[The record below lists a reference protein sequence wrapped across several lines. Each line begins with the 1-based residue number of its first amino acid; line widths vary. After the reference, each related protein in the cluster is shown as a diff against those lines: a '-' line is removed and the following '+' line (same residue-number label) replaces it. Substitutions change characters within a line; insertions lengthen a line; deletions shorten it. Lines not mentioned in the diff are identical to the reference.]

1 MTVLFAVVLL
11 AIVTVRF
18 PRSSCRLIW
27 LTRPKQWYYSAHL
40 VSDLRS
46 SRLEVIALLKSKEFT
61 QVLLLYSAKAT
72 SLAARVNIV
81 NALALPSTSENFT
94 SNWMTVSHSFSV
106 LLSNYPDVLYVSV
119 QNATLEHCYL
129 NITTLEGNRAF
140 EDYGVVSAGF
150 YSRSPI
156 LDGTNAVAAYN
167 ALDGAPGNVS
177 LLVPAQDRTDIG
189 PANATRGGLFLGPL
203 MFNSSADTLFI
214 ASLTVPVFNN
224 TTTAPAAR
232 NVLGYMTVVFN
243 LHSLL
248 AITRSTEGLGRTGQ
262 VLIVGPEN
270 RLNRWDNSSGEFHL
284 SGRFQ
289 YVLPPK
295 DSPQLALEVLPISRY
310 PVAMKAWRHANGK
323 GGIAGV
329 DLDTWDAFG
338 VKSSVGY

>member
-1 MTVLFAVVLL
+1 M
-11 AIVTVRF
+11 R
-18 PRSSCRLIW
+18 PSSRR
-27 LTRPKQWYYSAHL
+27 LTRPTQWYYSAHL

-61 QVLLLYSAKAT
+61 QVLLLYSAEAT
-72 SLAARVNIV
+72 SLAARVSIV
-81 NALALPSTSENFT
+81 NALTIPATSENFL
-94 SNWMTVSHSFSV
+94 SNWTAASHSFSV

-140 EDYGVVSAGF
+140 EDHGVVSAGF

-156 LDGTNAVAAYN
+156 LDGTDAVAAYN
-167 ALDGAPGNVS
+167 ALDGAPGNIS
-177 LLVPAQDRTDIG
+177 LLVPAQDRSDIG
-189 PANATRGGLFLGPL
+189 PANATTGGLFLGPL
-203 MFNSSADTLFI
+203 MFNSSAAADALFI

-224 TTTAPAAR
+224 TTAVPAAR

-243 LHSLL
+243 LRSLL

-270 RLNRWDNSSGEFHL
+270 RLNRWDNSSGEFRL
-284 SGRFQ
+284 SGSFQ

-310 PVAMKAWRHANGK
+310 PVALKAWRHANGR
-323 GGIAGV
+323 GGVAGV
-329 DLDTWDAFG
+329 DLDTRDAFG
-338 VKSSVGY
+338 IKSSVGY